1 MLKKI
6 ILTAC
11 ILAEGFCLQNYAQT
25 TPDSLLNLRAK
36 ENQEKAIKKS
46 KNDSIR
52 KANTIY
58 KPVIGIGPGIFN
70 FFGDV
75 NHNKSVNPMIP
86 SYGFNLNI
94 SQSLSPSFRVDF
106 DFVMGNLVANERSVD
121 RSLNFKSRVINGSVM
136 ATYNFAGI
144 LKPDRVLNPYLSVG
158 VGILNFD
165 SKGDLTDENGA
176 TYYYWSDGSIRSL
189 AQDDPNA
196 ESSIELERDYK
207 YETDLRQQNLD
218 LLGKYSQVALTIPVS
233 FGFDFRVS
241 ERLKLKLGSIFYYT
255 FTDMIDNVSTAGA
268 GVRKGNEAK
277 DMFLFSSFSVH
288 YDFFTPK
295 KKVDEGPYTNVD
307 FTSLDQEDDDGDG
320 VINFADWCA
329 GTPSGVPVDV
339 NGCPFDKDADGVPDY
354 KDDEPNS
361 AAGATVDVKGNTVS
375 DELIESNYQDTTGTN
390 RAKMFEI
397 YPDMRELYPLP
408 GAEPVKEEKKT
419 ETKSEQNTGTKD
431 FSEVIKKLESGQVK
445 EKPVIK
451 GNKIMETA
459 DLNKDKVISGEEVH
473 WLIEDFLDDNSEL
486 TLPQLSEIID
496 YLFEQ

>member
-1 MLKKI
+1 
-6 ILTAC
+6 
-11 ILAEGFCLQNYAQT
+11 
-25 TPDSLLNLRAK
+25 
-36 ENQEKAIKKS
+36 
-46 KNDSIR
+46 
-52 KANTIY
+52 
-58 KPVIGIGPGIFN
+58 
-70 FFGDV
+70 
-75 NHNKSVNPMIP
+75 
-86 SYGFNLNI
+86 
-94 SQSLSPSFRVDF
+94 
-106 DFVMGNLVANERSVD
+106 
-121 RSLNFKSRVINGSVM
+121 M

-165 SKGDLTDENGA
+165 SKGDLTDKNGA

-255 FTDMIDNVSTAGA
+255 FTDMIDNVSTAGT